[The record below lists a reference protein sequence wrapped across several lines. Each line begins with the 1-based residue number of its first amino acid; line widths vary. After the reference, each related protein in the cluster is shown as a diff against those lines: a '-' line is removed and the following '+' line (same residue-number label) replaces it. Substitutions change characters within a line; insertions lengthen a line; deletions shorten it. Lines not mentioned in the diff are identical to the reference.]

1 MKEKDTNN
9 SRIAK
14 NSIMLYF
21 RMLFNMAVTFY
32 TSRILLNILGVT
44 DFGIYGIVGGI
55 VALFGFLNGSMS
67 SATSR
72 FLTFELGKGNL
83 ERLKKTFSSALTAHL
98 IIGLIILILGETIG
112 LWWFENK
119 LVIDPSR
126 INAARWVYH
135 LSIITTIVTILQ
147 VPFNALII
155 AHERMNAYAYIEI
168 LNTVL
173 KLSAVLLLTLGY
185 MDNLILY
192 AFLILIATSAI
203 TMIYKLY
210 SNYYFTESKYNSKVD
225 KNIIKPMLSFS
236 GWELFGNFANMAK
249 SQGNNILLNLFFG
262 VVLNAAYAISNQVYG
277 AVGQFIGSFQMAVTP
292 QIVKSY
298 ANADIPRFFNL
309 IYKSS
314 RLSYLIMLIPVIPIF
329 YNIDFILDFWLKKPP
344 AYTSEF
350 VILILID
357 TMINSLVGPLAIGA
371 KATGKIKKYQIVVGS
386 LLFLNLPISYFVFLI
401 YKIPLT
407 MFWIRIILSIITLF
421 YRVIFLNRTV
431 ALSIKD
437 YLKNVLFKIL
447 MPSVVIFISFH
458 FLKKHIGLADTLLNF
473 IVQSTFILLFTLLT
487 IYFLGITHSEKTL
500 FINKVKYAINKI
512 SKKVIH

>member
-1 MKEKDTNN
+1 MKVENTNN

-72 FLTFELGKGNL
+72 FLTFELGQGNF
-83 ERLKKTFSSALTAHL
+83 ERLKKTFSSAFIAHL
-98 IIGLIILILGETIG
+98 IIGLIILILAETIG

-119 LVIDPSR
+119 LVIDPNR
-126 INAARWVYH
+126 IVAARWVYH
-135 LSIITTIVTILQ
+135 FSIITSIITIIQ

-155 AHERMNAYAYIEI
+155 AHEKMNAFAYIEI
-168 LNTVL
+168 LNTFL
-173 KLSAVLLLTLGY
+173 KLSVVLLLQLNY

-192 AFLILIATSAI
+192 SFLILLTTSLI
-203 TMIYKLY
+203 TLIYKIY
-210 SNYYFTESKYNSKVD
+210 CNYHFNESKYSSKVSKD
-225 KNIIKPMLSFS
+225 IIKPMLSFS

-298 ANADIPRFFNL
+298 ANDDMPRFFNL
-309 IYKSS
+309 IYKSC

-329 YNIDFILDFWLKKPP
+329 YNIDFILAFWLKNPP
-344 AYTSEF
+344 TYTSEF

-371 KATGKIKKYQIVVGS
+371 KATGKIKKYQIIVGL
-386 LLFLNLPISYFVFLI
+386 LLFLNLPITYFIFLV
-401 YKIPLT
+401 YKIPTL
-407 MFWIRIILSIITLF
+407 MFWIRIILSLITLV
-421 YRVIFLNRTV
+421 YRLIFLKSVV
-431 ALSIKD
+431 ALPITD
-437 YLKNVLFKIL
+437 FLKNVILKIVL
-447 MPSVVIFISFH
+447 PSVIIFTTYYFFKNFISS
-458 FLKKHIGLADTLLNF
+458 ANTLSSF
-473 IVQSTFILLFTLLT
+473 IAQSTFIIFFTVVN
-487 IYFLGITHSEKTL
+487 IYIFGISSSEKNM
-500 FINKVKYAINKI
+500 INNKFKAIITRN
-512 SKKVIH
+512 